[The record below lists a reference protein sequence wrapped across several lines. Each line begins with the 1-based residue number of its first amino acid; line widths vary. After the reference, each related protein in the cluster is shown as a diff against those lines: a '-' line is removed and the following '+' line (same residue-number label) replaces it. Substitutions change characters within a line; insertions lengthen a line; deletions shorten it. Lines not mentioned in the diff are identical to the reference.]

1 MKKDNEFYF
10 WDLYEIEKNIS
21 KISFMKFLDYTL
33 ETKGSKAVLNVLK
46 VSGYFISYKDKVDE
60 KNISNTIYI
69 YRRVL
74 RNSEWTNGRIWED
87 DAILCGTRNHA
98 DEVGSYRQYFWS
110 IRGEERKEVSGF
122 SWGRRIPSID
132 GFGAACTL
140 WDYRNYQKINTI
152 LIKISVESCRI
163 RANIWE
169 IYEFLLEFLCGY

>member
-74 RNSEWTNGRIWED
+74 RNSE
-87 DAILCGTRNHA
+87 
-98 DEVGSYRQYFWS
+98 
-110 IRGEERKEVSGF
+110 
-122 SWGRRIPSID
+122 
-132 GFGAACTL
+132 
-140 WDYRNYQKINTI
+140 
-152 LIKISVESCRI
+152 
-163 RANIWE
+163 
-169 IYEFLLEFLCGY
+169 